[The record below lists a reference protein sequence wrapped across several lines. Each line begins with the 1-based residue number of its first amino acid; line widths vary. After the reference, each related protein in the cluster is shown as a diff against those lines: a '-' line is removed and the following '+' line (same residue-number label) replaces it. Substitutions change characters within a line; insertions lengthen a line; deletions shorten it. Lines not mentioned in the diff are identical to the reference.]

1 MKRLLP
7 LLALT
12 LLPACSYLGLSD
24 SEDTVA
30 TTPPA
35 ETEAAAVATTPDGAP
50 VPTPLATPQAAL
62 AIADAWVAPTLKGAK
77 VTAGFLTVGNAGTE
91 PDRIV
96 SATSP
101 RAARI
106 ELHETTMVGT
116 TAKMRPMKDGIQVP
130 AVGSVELKQGG
141 MHLMFMGIKEPFI
154 EGQTI
159 PATLTFEKGGSI
171 EIVLAVKAQGA
182 IGAQH

>member
-24 SEDTVA
+24 SGDETA
-30 TTPPA
+30 MAPA
-35 ETEAAAVATTPDGAP
+35 AEAELAPVPAPTGEAA

-62 AIADAWVAPTLKGAK
+62 AVADAWVAPTPKGAK
-77 VTAGFLTVGNAGTE
+77 VAAGFFTVGNAGVE
-91 PDRIV
+91 EDRIV
-96 SATSP
+96 AAASP
-101 RAARI
+101 RATRI
-106 ELHETTMVGT
+106 ELRETSTVGGK
-116 TAKMRPMKDGIQVP
+116 AKTLPVKGGIQIP
-130 AVGSVELKQGG
+130 AVGTITLKPDGL
-141 MHLMFMGIKEPFI
+141 HLAFIGIKEPFI

-159 PATLTFEKGGSI
+159 PVTLTFEKAGPI
-171 EIVLAVKAQGA
+171 EIALTVKAQGA